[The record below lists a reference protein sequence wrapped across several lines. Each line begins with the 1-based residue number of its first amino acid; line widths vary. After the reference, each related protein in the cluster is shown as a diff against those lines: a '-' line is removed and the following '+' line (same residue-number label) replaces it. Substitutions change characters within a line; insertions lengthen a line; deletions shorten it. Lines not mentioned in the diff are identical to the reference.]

1 MQPST
6 LEVQLLGGFSVRYG
20 GREAQALHSERLA
33 LLLSYLALHADAA
46 LTRRQV
52 AYLFWP
58 ETGEEQARTNLR
70 NLFHY
75 FKKALPEADAL
86 LELDG
91 QTIRWRDA
99 SNLNVDALQFRAALT
114 AARAAQDDETRIRH
128 LQEAVN
134 RYRGEL
140 LPGHYQDWVLLMREE
155 FQQEFLGAL
164 AQLTKTLEEARRY
177 EEAVE
182 AANRLIRADALNEGA
197 YLQSMRLRALMDD
210 RAGALQVYYACAT
223 ALKRELGVEPSQEI
237 QSFYERLLGAEQS
250 ARAEVREEKA
260 SEQMRLI
267 GRKQEWGRLKEAWA
281 SVQKGKAA
289 LVVILGEAGIGKTR
303 LASELMQ
310 WARRQGIRAAR
321 AECFAAEGNLPFA
334 PIVAWLRTPEIEE
347 ERAGLEALWKHE
359 LARLLPED
367 AADDAPSSGQQ
378 WERRRLFEAVARGLL
393 GSGAPRL
400 LILDDAQW
408 SDRETLEIV
417 HYLMRYDANAPLMIL
432 MTARV
437 EELNEAHPLN
447 QLRLSLQERGQLHE
461 LELAPLDKPELS
473 LLARDVLGRDLA
485 AAEKDELFRQTEGNP
500 LFIVETLRSG
510 KISEAGMPQTLRL
523 VLTRRLGGLSAAARE
538 LVGVAG
544 VIGREFRYPLLAR
557 ASQMDESALVQAL
570 DELWLRRVIQ
580 IQQADAYNFTHGKLQ
595 EAAYE
600 ALSAP
605 RRQMLHRKIA
615 EALEAEREDPAVIA
629 RHWDAGGQLAQAVEA
644 YRRAAEAARRVF
656 ANSDALAHLERA
668 LELLK
673 EKVGVETEAQKK
685 SAGEICEALGDIYE
699 MGNNKNSL
707 ERYREALTFIEPS
720 DGLARARVLGK
731 LARAEANHGDLQE
744 GLNLFA
750 QAEAALGEPSEAED
764 WQRAWLKVQFDRV
777 WVEYDANRVE
787 ALEAALTPIRPVVER
802 LGELEK
808 LGEYYF
814 LFPTAYFRRDGY
826 QVNDEIMRYSKLAL
840 ETSAQTDN
848 LELQTRTNFGYG
860 FCHFL
865 RGDFDE
871 AIHYLGEGL
880 RLAEQIGYVELQ
892 LMSVTYLAAAY
903 RGAGRVEDC
912 QTCAERALTLS
923 EREGTLAYVAA
934 ARANLGW
941 AAWKRNDLRQARA
954 LSQSALKMWSAG
966 YPFRWLAL
974 WTLIDLSLLALRVD
988 EALEYARKLKEPH
1001 QQVFEKEGDELLA
1014 QALSAEAGNAAPPLA
1029 QALEWAKKRGYL

>member
-1 MQPST
+1 MQPPT
-6 LEVQLLGGFSVRYG
+6 LEIQLLGGFSVRYG

-33 LLLSYLALHADAA
+33 LLLSYLALHAEAA

-99 SNLNVDALQFRAALT
+99 SALNVDALQFRAALT

-223 ALKRELGVEPSQEI
+223 TLKRELGVEPSQEI
-237 QSFYERLLGAEQS
+237 QSFYERLVGAEQG

-267 GRKQEWGRLKEAWA
+267 GRKQEWGRLKEAWG

-334 PIVAWLRTPEIEE
+334 PIVAWLRTPEIGE

-359 LARLLPED
+359 LARLMPED
-367 AADDAPSSGQQ
+367 AADGAPSSGQQ

-400 LILDDAQW
+400 LMLDDAQW

-417 HYLMRYDANAPLMIL
+417 HYLMRYDAHAPLMIL

-437 EELNEAHPLN
+437 EELDEAHPLN
-447 QLRLSLQERGQLHE
+447 QLRLSLQERRQLHE
-461 LELAPLDKPELS
+461 LELAPLDKPELG

-485 AAEKDELFRQTEGNP
+485 AAEEDELFRQTEGNP

-510 KISEAGMPQTLRL
+510 KISEAGMPQTLRS
-523 VLTRRLGGLSAAARE
+523 VLTRRLGGLSTAARE

-544 VIGREFRYPLLAR
+544 AIGREFRYPLLAR

-605 RRQMLHRKIA
+605 RRQLLHRKIA

-629 RHWDAGGQLAQAVEA
+629 RHWDAGGQ
-644 YRRAAEAARRVF
+644 
-656 ANSDALAHLERA
+656 
-668 LELLK
+668 
-673 EKVGVETEAQKK
+673 
-685 SAGEICEALGDIYE
+685 SAGA
-699 MGNNKNSL
+699 
-707 ERYREALTFIEPS
+707 
-720 DGLARARVLGK
+720 V
-731 LARAEANHGDLQE
+731 
-744 GLNLFA
+744 
-750 QAEAALGEPSEAED
+750 
-764 WQRAWLKVQFDRV
+764 
-777 WVEYDANRVE
+777 
-787 ALEAALTPIRPVVER
+787 VVER

-814 LFPTAYFRRDGY
+814 LLPTAYFRRDGY

-880 RLAEQIGYVELQ
+880 RLAEQISYVELQ

-923 EREGTLAYVAA
+923 EREGTTAYVAA

-954 LSQSALKMWSAG
+954 LSQSALKMWGAG

-974 WTLIDLSLLALRVD
+974 WTLIDLNLLALRVD

-1014 QALSAEAGNAAPPLA
+1014 QALSAEAGNAASLLA

>member
-99 SNLNVDALQFRAALT
+99 SALNVDALQFRAALT

-223 ALKRELGVEPSQEI
+223 TLKRELGVEPSQEI
-237 QSFYERLLGAEQS
+237 QSFYERLVGAEQG

-267 GRKQEWGRLKEAWA
+267 GRKQEWGRLKEAWG

-334 PIVAWLRTPEIEE
+334 PIVAWLRTPEIGE

-359 LARLLPED
+359 LARLMPED
-367 AADDAPSSGQQ
+367 AADGAPSSGQQ

-400 LILDDAQW
+400 LMLDDAQW

-417 HYLMRYDANAPLMIL
+417 HYLMRYDAHAPLMIL

-437 EELNEAHPLN
+437 EELDEAHPLN
-447 QLRLSLQERGQLHE
+447 QLRLSLQERRQLHE
-461 LELAPLDKPELS
+461 LELAPLDKPELG

-485 AAEKDELFRQTEGNP
+485 AAEEDELFRQTEGNP

-510 KISEAGMPQTLRL
+510 KISEAGMPQTLRS
-523 VLTRRLGGLSAAARE
+523 VLTRRLGGLSTAARE

-544 VIGREFRYPLLAR
+544 AIGREFRYPLLAR

-605 RRQMLHRKIA
+605 RRQLLHRKIA

-629 RHWDAGGQLAQAVEA
+629 RHWDAGGQ
-644 YRRAAEAARRVF
+644 
-656 ANSDALAHLERA
+656 
-668 LELLK
+668 
-673 EKVGVETEAQKK
+673 
-685 SAGEICEALGDIYE
+685 SAGA
-699 MGNNKNSL
+699 
-707 ERYREALTFIEPS
+707 
-720 DGLARARVLGK
+720 V
-731 LARAEANHGDLQE
+731 
-744 GLNLFA
+744 
-750 QAEAALGEPSEAED
+750 
-764 WQRAWLKVQFDRV
+764 
-777 WVEYDANRVE
+777 
-787 ALEAALTPIRPVVER
+787 VVER

-814 LFPTAYFRRDGY
+814 LLPTAYFRRDGY

-880 RLAEQIGYVELQ
+880 RLAEQISYVELQ

-923 EREGTLAYVAA
+923 EREGTTAYVAA

-954 LSQSALKMWSAG
+954 LSQSALKMWGAG

-974 WTLIDLSLLALRVD
+974 WTLIDLNLLALRVD

-1014 QALSAEAGNAAPPLA
+1014 QALSAEAGNAASLLA

>member
-1 MQPST
+1 MRPST
-6 LEVQLLGGFSVRYG
+6 LEVQLLGGFSVRYD
-20 GREAQALHSERLA
+20 GREVQALRSERLA

-58 ETGEEQARTNLR
+58 ETGDEQARTNLR

-99 SNLNVDALQFRAALT
+99 SSLSVDALQFRTALT

-140 LPGHYQDWVLLMREE
+140 LPGRYQDWVLLMREE
-155 FQQEFLGAL
+155 LQQEFLDAL
-164 AQLTKTLEEARRY
+164 SQLTKALEEARRY

-223 ALKRELGVEPSQEI
+223 TLRRELGVEPSQEI
-237 QSFYERLLGAEQS
+237 QSFYQRLVGAEQS
-250 ARAEVREEKA
+250 ARSEVREEKA
-260 SEQMRLI
+260 PEQMRLI
-267 GRKQEWGRLKEAWA
+267 GRKQEWSRLKEAWGSA
-281 SVQKGKAA
+281 QKGKAA
-289 LVVILGEAGIGKTR
+289 MVLILGEAGIGKTR

-310 WARRQGIRAAR
+310 WARRQGIHAAR

-334 PIVAWLRTPEIEE
+334 PIVAWLRTPEIRE

-367 AADDAPSSGQQ
+367 AAGGTPSSGRK

-400 LILDDAQW
+400 LMLDDAQW
-408 SDRETLEIV
+408 SDSETLEIV
-417 HYLMRYDANAPLMIL
+417 HYLMRYDANAALMIL

-437 EELNEAHPLN
+437 EELDEEHPLT
-447 QLRLSLQERGQLHE
+447 QLRLSLQERKQLHE
-461 LELAPLDKPELS
+461 LELMPLDKPELG
-473 LLARDVLGRDLA
+473 LLARDVLGRDLEK
-485 AAEKDELFRQTEGNP
+485 AEEDELFRQTEGNP

-510 KISEAGMPQTLRL
+510 KITEVGIPQTLRS
-523 VLTRRLGGLSAAARE
+523 VLTRRLGGLSGAARE

-557 ASQMDESALVQAL
+557 ASQMNESELVQAL

-580 IQQADAYNFTHGKLQ
+580 IQRADAYNFTHGKLQ
-595 EAAYE
+595 EVAYE
-600 ALSAP
+600 VLSAP
-605 RRQMLHRKIA
+605 RRQLLHRKIA
-615 EALEAEREDPAVIA
+615 EALETEREDPSVIA
-629 RHWDAGGQLAQAVEA
+629 RHWDAGGQSAQAVEA

-673 EKVGVETEAQKK
+673 EKVGVETEEQKK

-699 MGNNKNSL
+699 MGNNQKSL
-707 ERYREALTFIEPS
+707 KRYREALTLVESS
-720 DGLARARVLGK
+720 DGLSLARVLGK
-731 LARAEANHGDLQE
+731 LARAEANHGNLQE

-750 QAEAALGEPSEAED
+750 QAEEALGEPSETED

-787 ALEAALTPIRPVVER
+787 ALEAALTPIRPVVEH

-826 QVNDEIMRYSKLAL
+826 QINDEIMRYSKLAL
-840 ETSAQTDN
+840 ETSAKTDN

-871 AIHYLGEGL
+871 AILYLGEGL

-903 RGAGRVEDC
+903 RSAGRVEDC

-923 EREGTLAYVAA
+923 EREGFLAYVAA
-934 ARANLGW
+934 SRANLGW
-941 AAWKRNDLRQARA
+941 VAWRRNDLRQAKA
-954 LSQSALKMWSAG
+954 LSLSALEMWGAG

-974 WTLIDLSLLALRVD
+974 WTLIDLCLHSLGID

-1001 QQVFEKEGDELLA
+1001 QQIFDKEGDDLLMQALSADTGNATSLLA
-1014 QALSAEAGNAAPPLA
+1014 QALA
-1029 QALEWAKKRGYL
+1029 WAKKRGYL

>member
-33 LLLSYLALHADAA
+33 LLLSYLALHAEAA

-99 SNLNVDALQFRAALT
+99 SALNVDALQFRAALT

-223 ALKRELGVEPSQEI
+223 TLKRELGVEPSQEI
-237 QSFYERLLGAEQS
+237 QSFYERLVGAEQG

-267 GRKQEWGRLKEAWA
+267 GRKQEWGRLKEAWG

-334 PIVAWLRTPEIEE
+334 PIVAWLRTPEIGE

-359 LARLLPED
+359 LARLMPED
-367 AADDAPSSGQQ
+367 AADGAPSSGQQ

-400 LILDDAQW
+400 LMLDDAQW

-417 HYLMRYDANAPLMIL
+417 HYLMRYDAHAPLMIL

-437 EELNEAHPLN
+437 EELDEAHPLN
-447 QLRLSLQERGQLHE
+447 QLRLSLQERRQLHE
-461 LELAPLDKPELS
+461 LELAPLDKPELG

-485 AAEKDELFRQTEGNP
+485 AAEEDELFRQTEGNP

-510 KISEAGMPQTLRL
+510 KISEAGMPQTLRS
-523 VLTRRLGGLSAAARE
+523 VLTRRLGGLSTAARE

-544 VIGREFRYPLLAR
+544 AIGREFRYPLLAR

-605 RRQMLHRKIA
+605 RRQLLHRKIA

-629 RHWDAGGQLAQAVEA
+629 RHWDAGGQ
-644 YRRAAEAARRVF
+644 
-656 ANSDALAHLERA
+656 
-668 LELLK
+668 
-673 EKVGVETEAQKK
+673 
-685 SAGEICEALGDIYE
+685 SAGA
-699 MGNNKNSL
+699 
-707 ERYREALTFIEPS
+707 
-720 DGLARARVLGK
+720 V
-731 LARAEANHGDLQE
+731 
-744 GLNLFA
+744 
-750 QAEAALGEPSEAED
+750 
-764 WQRAWLKVQFDRV
+764 
-777 WVEYDANRVE
+777 
-787 ALEAALTPIRPVVER
+787 VVER

-814 LFPTAYFRRDGY
+814 LLPTAYFRRDGY

-880 RLAEQIGYVELQ
+880 RLAEQISYVELQ

-923 EREGTLAYVAA
+923 EREGTTAYVAA

-954 LSQSALKMWSAG
+954 LSQSALKMWGAG

-974 WTLIDLSLLALRVD
+974 WTLIDLNLLALRVD

-1014 QALSAEAGNAAPPLA
+1014 QALSAEAGNAASLLA

>member
-33 LLLSYLALHADAA
+33 LLLSYLALHAEAA

-223 ALKRELGVEPSQEI
+223 TLKRELGVEPSQEI
-237 QSFYERLLGAEQS
+237 QSFYERLVGAEQG

-267 GRKQEWGRLKEAWA
+267 GRKQEWGRLKEAWG

-334 PIVAWLRTPEIEE
+334 PIVAWLRTPEIGE

-359 LARLLPED
+359 LARLMPED
-367 AADDAPSSGQQ
+367 AADGAPSSGQQ

-400 LILDDAQW
+400 LMLDDAQW

-417 HYLMRYDANAPLMIL
+417 HYLMRYDAHAPLMIL

-437 EELNEAHPLN
+437 EELDEAHPLN
-447 QLRLSLQERGQLHE
+447 QLRLSLQERRQLHE
-461 LELAPLDKPELS
+461 LELAPLDKPELG

-485 AAEKDELFRQTEGNP
+485 AAEEDELFRQTEGNP

-510 KISEAGMPQTLRL
+510 KISEAGMPQTLRS
-523 VLTRRLGGLSAAARE
+523 VLTRRLGGLSTAARE

-544 VIGREFRYPLLAR
+544 AIGREFRYPLLAR

-605 RRQMLHRKIA
+605 RRQLLHRKIA

-629 RHWDAGGQLAQAVEA
+629 RHWDAGGQ
-644 YRRAAEAARRVF
+644 
-656 ANSDALAHLERA
+656 
-668 LELLK
+668 
-673 EKVGVETEAQKK
+673 
-685 SAGEICEALGDIYE
+685 SAGA
-699 MGNNKNSL
+699 
-707 ERYREALTFIEPS
+707 
-720 DGLARARVLGK
+720 V
-731 LARAEANHGDLQE
+731 
-744 GLNLFA
+744 
-750 QAEAALGEPSEAED
+750 
-764 WQRAWLKVQFDRV
+764 
-777 WVEYDANRVE
+777 
-787 ALEAALTPIRPVVER
+787 VVER

-814 LFPTAYFRRDGY
+814 LLPTAYFRRDGY

-880 RLAEQIGYVELQ
+880 RLAEQISYVELQ

-923 EREGTLAYVAA
+923 EREGTTAYVAA

-954 LSQSALKMWSAG
+954 LSQSALKMWGAG

-974 WTLIDLSLLALRVD
+974 WTLIDLNLLALRVD

-1014 QALSAEAGNAAPPLA
+1014 QALSAEAGNAASLLA

>member
-1 MQPST
+1 MRPST
-6 LEVQLLGGFSVRYG
+6 LEVQLLGGFSVRYD
-20 GREAQALHSERLA
+20 GREVQALRSERMA

-58 ETGEEQARTNLR
+58 ETGDEQARTNLR

-91 QTIRWRDA
+91 QTIRWRDT
-99 SNLNVDALQFRAALT
+99 SSLSVDALQFRAAL
-114 AARAAQDDETRIRH
+114 AATRAVQDDETRIRH

-140 LPGHYQDWVLLMREE
+140 LPGHYQDWVLLIREE
-155 FQQEFLGAL
+155 FQQAFLDAL
-164 AQLTKTLEEARRY
+164 AQLTKRLEEVRRY

-182 AANRLIRADALNEGA
+182 AANRLIRADALNESA

-223 ALKRELGVEPSQEI
+223 TIRRELGVEPSQEI
-237 QSFYERLLGAEQS
+237 QSFYQRLVGAEQS
-250 ARAEVREEKA
+250 AQAQFREEKA
-260 SEQMRLI
+260 PEQMRLV
-267 GRKQEWGRLKEAWA
+267 GRKQEWSRLKEAWG

-289 LVVILGEAGIGKTR
+289 LVLILGEAGIGKTR

-334 PIVAWLRTPEIEE
+334 PIVAWLRTPEIRE

-367 AADDAPSSGQQ
+367 AAGGTPSSGRK

-400 LILDDAQW
+400 LMLDDAQW
-408 SDRETLEIV
+408 SDSETLEIV
-417 HYLMRYDANAPLMIL
+417 HYLMRYDANAALMIL

-437 EELNEAHPLN
+437 EELDEEHPLT
-447 QLRLSLQERGQLHE
+447 QLRLSLQERKQLHE
-461 LELAPLDKPELS
+461 LELMPLDKPELG
-473 LLARDVLGRDLA
+473 LLARDVLGRDLEK
-485 AAEKDELFRQTEGNP
+485 AEEDELFRQTEGNP

-510 KISEAGMPQTLRL
+510 KINETGMPQTLRS

-557 ASQMDESALVQAL
+557 ASQMNESVLVQAL

-580 IQQADAYNFTHGKLQ
+580 IQRADAYNFTHGKLQ
-595 EAAYE
+595 EVAYE

-605 RRQMLHRKIA
+605 RQQLLHRKIA
-615 EALEAEREDPAVIA
+615 ESLEVEREDPAVIA
-629 RHWDAGGQLAQAVEA
+629 RHWDAGGQSAQAVEA

-673 EKVGVETEAQKK
+673 EKIGAEMEEQKK

-699 MGNNKNSL
+699 MGNNQKSL
-707 ERYREALTFIEPS
+707 ERYREALTLVESS
-720 DGLARARVLGK
+720 DGLSLARVLGK
-731 LARAEANHGDLQE
+731 LARAEANHGNLQE

-764 WQRAWLKVQFDRV
+764 WQRAWLKVHFDRV
-777 WVEYDANRVE
+777 WVEYDNRVE
-787 ALEAALTPIRPVVER
+787 ALGAALAPIRPLGVSVNWKSWASIISCSPPPITRR
-802 LGELEK
+802 LSNQ
-808 LGEYYF
+808 
-814 LFPTAYFRRDGY
+814 R
-826 QVNDEIMRYSKLAL
+826 QIMRYSKWRWRRRKD
-840 ETSAQTDN
+840 DN
-848 LELQTRTNFGYG
+848 LELQARTWLR
-860 FCHFL
+860 FCL
-865 RGDFDE
+865 SCGDFDE
-871 AIHYLGEGL
+871 AIHYLARGSGW
-880 RLAEQIGYVELQ
+880 RSR
-892 LMSVTYLAAAY
+892 SVTWN
-903 RGAGRVEDC
+903 C
-912 QTCAERALTLS
+912 S
-923 EREGTLAYVAA
+923 
-934 ARANLGW
+934 
-941 AAWKRNDLRQARA
+941 
-954 LSQSALKMWSAG
+954 
-966 YPFRWLAL
+966 
-974 WTLIDLSLLALRVD
+974 
-988 EALEYARKLKEPH
+988 
-1001 QQVFEKEGDELLA
+1001 
-1014 QALSAEAGNAAPPLA
+1014 
-1029 QALEWAKKRGYL
+1029 